1 MTALAF
7 SGVFLPEDAHRPGYS
22 LSNGVGGHP
31 MGDDLND
38 RIAKAQ
44 AELDAQAGPSKSAMT
59 GPGMGLGF
67 RMAADFVAAIIVG
80 AVLGWGID
88 ALLHSTPWG
97 LISCLMLGFI
107 TGVWNVIRTA
117 QASNKAN
124 TPPDG
129 TAQ

>member
-1 MTALAF
+1 
-7 SGVFLPEDAHRPGYS
+7 
-22 LSNGVGGHP
+22 
-31 MGDDLND
+31 
-38 RIAKAQ
+38 
-44 AELDAQAGPSKSAMT
+44 
-59 GPGMGLGF
+59 MGLGF